1 MIQRHELE
9 PPVLA
14 NVVATAS
21 TVFTAGCIADDTS
34 QDIKGQTRQALA
46 DVDKYLALCGSDKSK
61 ILSAVIWLSDIRLR
75 EAMNEVWTAW
85 LMPGH
90 APARACVE
98 NKMADPR
105 MLVEIMFIAAR

>member
-1 MIQRHELE
+1 VIQRFELE

-14 NVVATAS
+14 NVVHTVSA
-21 TVFTAGCIADDTS
+21 VFTAGCIADDTS

-46 DVDKYLALCGSDKSK
+46 DVDKYLALCGSDKTK

-85 LMPGH
+85 LAPGC

-105 MLVEIMFIAAR
+105 MLIEIMIVAAR